1 MNVTFDTNVYVS
13 GFTRPEG
20 PAAQALANIVAGRDT
35 LFTSREIVNELI
47 RVLRDKFNWDD
58 TGLEAVR
65 DWMTRYPRPVSP
77 TETLNILT
85 DEPDNRILECALA
98 VDSDVI
104 VTGDRAMLELGS
116 IGRIRIIRL
125 ATYLDVD
132 NLLTNG

>member
-20 PAAQALANIVAGRDT
+20 RAAQALANIVAGRDT

-65 DWMTRYPRPVSP
+65 DWMTRYPRSVSP

-85 DEPDNRILECALA
+85 DEP
-98 VDSDVI
+98 
-104 VTGDRAMLELGS
+104 G
-116 IGRIRIIRL
+116 
-125 ATYLDVD
+125 
-132 NLLTNG
+132 

>member
-20 PAAQALANIVAGRDT
+20 RAAQALANIVAGRDT

-65 DWMTRYPRPVSP
+65 DWMTRYPRSVSP

-98 VDSDVI
+98 ADSDVI

-132 NLLTNG
+132 NPLTNG